1 VAIEFACRNDACH
14 CIHRRPCGG
23 WTGLENLREL
33 KMYPQ
38 HRLPNPLE
46 SAAAEKSAKPSLE

>member
-1 VAIEFACRNDACH
+1 LNAATTPATASIVALAAA
-14 CIHRRPCGG
+14 
-23 WTGLENLREL
+23 WTGLENFREL

-46 SAAAEKSAKPSLE
+46 PAAAEKSAKPSLE